1 MELIKVKFNE
11 IKNSDNPD
19 LINDFLIELSENPSK
34 EHLGY
39 LNHFIESTDAQI
51 LNKIKL
57 NLMYLLGEIGNL
69 TPLPDDFLKL
79 IVKEYYKSDRWI
91 RNEIIQAISKISKKS
106 ELNEK
111 AVELLSTALI
121 DEYIPIKISTLKL
134 LLNFKNLPDKLL
146 TNLIRIMNSDDSEI
160 LEGCRR
166 IFERFPQQSE
176 RIFRMLNINENYK
189 NLKSRGIRSL
199 LLIQFKSIMNV
210 ESFREM
216 IVNSKW
222 DEISREKYLKELDTF
237 ERILLK
243 NM

>member
-1 MELIKVKFNE
+1 MELIKLEFDK
-11 IKNSDNPD
+11 IKNSSNPD
-19 LINDFLIELSENPSK
+19 LINDFLIKLSESPMN
-34 EHLGY
+34 EY
-39 LNHFIESTDAQI
+39 LEYLDYFLKRFDTQTFNRV
-51 LNKIKL
+51 KL
-57 NLMYLLGEIGNL
+57 NIFFLIGEIGNL
-69 TPLPDDFLKL
+69 TSVPDDYLTL
-79 IVKEYYKSDRWI
+79 MVEEYYKSDRWI
-91 RNEIIQAISKISKKS
+91 RNEIIQTISKISKKS

-111 AVELLSTALI
+111 TVELLSTALI

-134 LLNFKNLPDKLL
+134 LLNFKNLPDNFL

-210 ESFREM
+210 ESFRGM
-216 IVNSKW
+216 IVTSKW